1 MYKIHKC
8 LSKALETCL
17 VDYPPY
23 SRGRQSSL
31 QVSVPI
37 YQKLLFLKK
46 ERLAMDVGF
55 VADNCTV
62 FTFDLIGSKKKKM
75 NAFLSF
81 CSVHNI
87 RSLASWVLMMVVI
100 QFNDSLHLSA
110 CKTHLVKCN
119 EHISVLTCSQ
129 ICWPIVD
136 NRERRLVF
144 PWKDVYWYG

>member
-1 MYKIHKC
+1 MLEQSIGNVSCWLSSVLKRAPEFPSSVCANIPKVIIPEKRKIGC
-8 LSKALETCL
+8 GCWFC
-17 VDYPPY
+17 
-23 SRGRQSSL
+23 GRQL
-31 QVSVPI
+31 HCI
-37 YQKLLFLKK
+37 HFWLI
-46 ERLAMDVGF
+46 RLEE
-55 VADNCTV
+55 
-62 FTFDLIGSKKKKM
+62 KKKM

-119 EHISVLTCSQ
+119 EHTSVLTCSQ

-136 NRERRLVF
+136 NRERRLLF